1 MWERLVGKQIESCAL
16 GALQARSEEYLR
28 HSCRWLLFEQ
38 RLFVT
43 KECDLVGEDVFSVAS
58 QHFTSLFEMKW
69 GTFIRPTE
77 QMCHLTCL
85 EKCQLLPVRI
95 PSLFEQNVLKA
106 VGRMHKREAARCMRE
121 RLLGKQIEI
130 CALGALFEA
139 RSEEHLKAF
148 LQMTPIRGKLLFFP
162 KHVTLSEKMRLAWL
176 VSIPASCFF
185 DQQALHDKKLK
196 GDICGFPNWDWKIW
210 KQSLSISEHCKKTTH
225 HTKWPSPIFLNLSRA
240 SCMCGRV
247 DINWVTVMPA
257 GGRHVNSDLFQW
269 DPACLTKFLCWY
281 IP

>member
-38 RLFVT
+38 RLFLP
-43 KECDLVGEDVFSVAS
+43 KKKPIGEDVFSDHGKYFHS
-58 QHFTSLFEMKW
+58 
-69 GTFIRPTE
+69 PTE

-85 EKCQLLPVRI
+85 RNANFFQWEFPAC
-95 PSLFEQNVLKA
+95 SN
-106 VGRMHKREAARCMRE
+106 RMSWKQSGEHKREAARCMRE

-130 CALGALFEA
+130 CALGALQA
-139 RSEEHLKAF
+139 RSEEHLRHSCRWLLF
-148 LQMTPIRGKLLFFP
+148 EQLLFFP